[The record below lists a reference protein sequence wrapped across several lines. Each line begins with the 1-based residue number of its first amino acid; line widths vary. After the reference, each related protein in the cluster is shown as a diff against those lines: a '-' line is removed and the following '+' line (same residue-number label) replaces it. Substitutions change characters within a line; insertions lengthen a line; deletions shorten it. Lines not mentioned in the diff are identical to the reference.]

1 MKKVYYSMSIV
12 LLVLLIIQFG
22 NFTAIFAQVENEDKF
37 QVKYDFGTEDSPVAE
52 GYEKVTHKTLYSE
65 ETAFGLDKEIDSRD
79 RENEENKILRDFVF
93 GSDGYLF
100 TVDLPNGD
108 YWITIYAGDA
118 DATNTETE
126 VTVNDAYLGSM
137 SSGQGDYDV
146 ITQLIEITDEKM
158 IFDMSGSNARI
169 NAIELIEADPVDLE
183 PVENVKL
190 TDHDHSVTLENSE
203 ISINVNKSTTRISSI
218 FYKNGNEPEFNLV
231 GGQNGGGSYLANYK
245 VGDESFQRTISNAEF
260 KIINETPERIEI
272 AMIVDDADE
281 LPYYLEVRMALE
293 KDSSGFYYYTI
304 YKYTDDMPD
313 DLGLNQL
320 RYAFALGDSS
330 FEYFVVDDER
340 GVQQRPTHE
349 DLANS
354 IPIQDSTDLLPG
366 PGLPEGRVYS
376 KYQNISNLEG
386 NNNVFMASNGEVGVS
401 LIQASKE
408 YFDGGPTKQELT
420 THDYYDGQILLWHE
434 HSGHYGTPD
443 IQPKK
448 GWEKIYGPFYLYV
461 NESTGTDAEE
471 NVKEMWND
479 AKRKAEEEKNKW
491 PYKWISD
498 PIYAVEERSDVS
510 GRLEITDGSSPHN
523 AWVILS
529 DPKIDWQEQTE
540 DYVYYTQ
547 ADSSGNF
554 NLSAVRPGIYK
565 LTAFVDGVMD
575 EYTLDNIKVESNK
588 PVNLNKISWTPT
600 SYGDIIWQIGIPNR
614 SAEEFFIYG
623 GKNGFR
629 DHLTWLEYPYIFPD
643 GVDFKIGESDFSKDW
658 NYFQPMYQ
666 TPGTPSQLELRGTK
680 EDKSLT
686 EWKIRFDSDS
696 YKEGTATLSINLAS
710 SVFGTLEVK
719 LNGETVSTFKEF
731 PGPPGDAASYRQGIR
746 GIYRQ
751 LDPIQFDAAKIKAGE
766 NIITLSPYVPP
777 EAPTSDDWMN
787 PMAAIMYDVIRLEV
801 DSDTEVDLTEEL
813 TELISE
819 AKEISNADG
828 LYTERS
834 FEALQQAI
842 ELAEA
847 SIETIDSEASLIT
860 AVEALRLAIEGLVK
874 IDPIPDLEVD
884 VSKLEKLITKAK
896 SYSNE
901 DRVYTADSF
910 TTLQQA
916 TKAAEAALKTVH
928 TEEELNAELALLQ
941 SAIAGLEKAKEDVK
955 EEIVNSSPNISDG
968 QAVISSNDIDR
979 LAQDGQFIIDITVA
993 DEIEK
998 IYLTSDQVRELI
1010 NKNAEI
1016 IIKKSGIV
1024 LSIPTLH
1031 LNGDE
1036 DVTITID
1043 RITEEAVTIPKGKE
1057 LKGDIFKFTIMQ
1069 KELVSEFT
1077 KENPVTLEFA
1087 VDEND
1092 ITNINNLQVFY
1103 LNEETGEWLEIGGE
1117 YTGESLVVSTTH
1129 FSIFAPMETIA
1140 LSDGPDPIIE
1150 ESKEDKGG
1158 DENGDT
1164 DKDKDKDQDVT
1175 IPSNKDGDSLPK
1187 TATTMYMMLLIG
1199 LVLLV
1204 LGGASILVIK
1214 RKKIEQ

>member
-1 MKKVYYSMSIV
+1 
-12 LLVLLIIQFG
+12 
-22 NFTAIFAQVENEDKF
+22 
-37 QVKYDFGTEDSPVAE
+37 
-52 GYEKVTHKTLYSE
+52 
-65 ETAFGLDKEIDSRD
+65 
-79 RENEENKILRDFVF
+79 
-93 GSDGYLF
+93 
-100 TVDLPNGD
+100 
-108 YWITIYAGDA
+108 
-118 DATNTETE
+118 
-126 VTVNDAYLGSM
+126 
-137 SSGQGDYDV
+137 
-146 ITQLIEITDEKM
+146 
-158 IFDMSGSNARI
+158 
-169 NAIELIEADPVDLE
+169 
-183 PVENVKL
+183 
-190 TDHDHSVTLENSE
+190 
-203 ISINVNKSTTRISSI
+203 
-218 FYKNGNEPEFNLV
+218 
-231 GGQNGGGSYLANYK
+231 
-245 VGDESFQRTISNAEF
+245 
-260 KIINETPERIEI
+260 
-272 AMIVDDADE
+272 
-281 LPYYLEVRMALE
+281 
-293 KDSSGFYYYTI
+293 
-304 YKYTDDMPD
+304 
-313 DLGLNQL
+313 
-320 RYAFALGDSS
+320 
-330 FEYFVVDDER
+330 
-340 GVQQRPTHE
+340 
-349 DLANS
+349 
-354 IPIQDSTDLLPG
+354 
-366 PGLPEGRVYS
+366 
-376 KYQNISNLEG
+376 
-386 NNNVFMASNGEVGVS
+386 
-401 LIQASKE
+401 
-408 YFDGGPTKQELT
+408 
-420 THDYYDGQILLWHE
+420 
-434 HSGHYGTPD
+434 
-443 IQPKK
+443 
-448 GWEKIYGPFYLYV
+448 
-461 NESTGTDAEE
+461 
-471 NVKEMWND
+471 
-479 AKRKAEEEKNKW
+479 
-491 PYKWISD
+491 
-498 PIYAVEERSDVS
+498 
-510 GRLEITDGSSPHN
+510 
-523 AWVILS
+523 
-529 DPKIDWQEQTE
+529 
-540 DYVYYTQ
+540 
-547 ADSSGNF
+547 
-554 NLSAVRPGIYK
+554 
-565 LTAFVDGVMD
+565 
-575 EYTLDNIKVESNK
+575 
-588 PVNLNKISWTPT
+588 
-600 SYGDIIWQIGIPNR
+600 
-614 SAEEFFIYG
+614 
-623 GKNGFR
+623 
-629 DHLTWLEYPYIFPD
+629 
-643 GVDFKIGESDFSKDW
+643 
-658 NYFQPMYQ
+658 MYQ

-1057 LKGDIFKFTIMQ
+1057 LKGDIFKFTIMK